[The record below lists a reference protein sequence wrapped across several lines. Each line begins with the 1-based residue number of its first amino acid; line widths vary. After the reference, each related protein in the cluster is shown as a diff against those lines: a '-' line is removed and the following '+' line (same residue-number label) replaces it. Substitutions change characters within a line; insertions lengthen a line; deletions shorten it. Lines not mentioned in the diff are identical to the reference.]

1 MERIWRGDGEELERS
16 WSWNLLLVIS
26 VMPPVFELVPP
37 VPVFVCACCCLSA
50 RPCACAC
57 SWATEGVVL
66 PGDGQLVFHRGVVAI
81 DA

>member
-1 MERIWRGDGEELERS
+1 MERNL
-16 WSWNLLLVIS
+16 LLLVIS
-26 VMPPVFELVPP
+26 VVPPVFELVP

-66 PGDGQLVFHRGVVAI
+66 PGDDQLVVRCGVVAI